1 MTYITDYDSPVGRLT
16 VASDGRAVTG
26 IYMAGQRFL
35 PDFSGMADGEGLGV
49 HAAAAGWLDRYFAG
63 LAPVPDELPLAPEG
77 TPFRLLVW
85 EMLCRIP
92 YGQTATY
99 GEIAQEAAE
108 KLGRRAM
115 SAQAVGGAVGHNPI
129 SIVIPCHRVIGA
141 DGGMVG
147 YGGGMERKLWLLR
160 HEGVIDKSSQ

>member
-26 IYMAGQRFL
+26 IYMAGQRYL
-35 PDFSGMADGEGLGV
+35 PDFSGTADGTGLLINK
-49 HAAAAGWLDRYFAG
+49 AAGRWLDRYFAG
-63 LAPVPDELPLAPEG
+63 LEPAPDELPLAPEG

-85 EMLCRIP
+85 EILCRIP
-92 YGQTATY
+92 YGQTVTY
-99 GEIAQEAAE
+99 GDIAREAASR
-108 KLGRRAM
+108 LGRRVM

-160 HEGVIDKSSQ
+160 HEGVIE